1 MNQAKTTKRRKASA
15 DVGEVISTK
24 DSTNK
29 KFKLVEDANNAEVG
43 LHMEEHALAMTSSED
58 TDPGLGSEDCD
69 PANTCLSSSV
79 DLKISFEHSNG
90 ELLNIAES
98 SNQLGP
104 KDSAMLNSSPFE
116 SSKLIFKSPEEERQV
131 SYTQSHDGK
140 VLFTGLVAEDIEIC
154 PRIVDKIMIGK
165 PCFSGSAMNWR
176 IPSCIYIYIRITG
189 TQKRRYGTTDMC
201 SPSSLQRKQWPTT
214 YSNKGP
220 DTQPPHPECLL
231 TEHR

>member
-1 MNQAKTTKRRKASA
+1 MNQVKTSKRRKASA

-43 LHMEEHALAMTSSED
+43 LHMEALAMTSSD
-58 TDPGLGSEDCD
+58 DPGLESEDCD

-79 DLKISFEHSNG
+79 DLKISSEDSNG

-98 SNQLGP
+98 SNQLGS
-104 KDSAMLNSSPFE
+104 KDSAMLNSSPLE

-176 IPSCIYIYIRITG
+176 IPSCIYILYIRLYICLRFIYFLSLWACISKVPG
-189 TQKRRYGTTDMC
+189 LHHRRRWYLAI
-201 SPSSLQRKQWPTT
+201 P
-214 YSNKGP
+214 
-220 DTQPPHPECLL
+220 
-231 TEHR
+231 